1 MQSSN
6 VKKGSSLTLDDQYKR
21 HPYLSQTQSRKLRVA
36 LVAQGGGQRGVFTAG
51 VIDAFLEAQFDP
63 FELYIGTSAGALNL
77 SSYITRQRGFGF
89 RFITQYTTHD
99 RFFNLM
105 KYVRRQQFM
114 DLDWALE
121 AAGPNHPGGLRVE
134 NARSILQKRR
144 AYACVTNT
152 HTLEPEYF
160 HLLEDNY
167 MDVLKATCAIPLL
180 YPESVQIGDHHFVDG
195 GVSGAIPARE
205 AYNRGAD
212 IIIVIRTEPVEE
224 EEAEEEMTDSS
235 AFLDNLKTRMEQR
248 LPQYYERFNVEDR
261 LEKLQDFHGHVQ
273 HHVQSLKTRYK
284 ESHQEPIWH
293 KLRDMVPDKLNK
305 NGGRW
310 LFGGESIYR
319 LQAMSGHRVN
329 ADMFNMLTKHYQS
342 YHDAIEFMANPPS
355 RTLLMQI
362 APDAPL
368 ESSALLSKSFQLKLD
383 YFQGHEMGRAFLNQ
397 YGSALNTLSTVGK

>member
-6 VKKGSSLTLDDQYKR
+6 VKKGSSLTVDDRYKR
-21 HPYLSQTQSRKLRVA
+21 HPYLSSTPQRKLRVA

-51 VIDAFLEAQFDP
+51 VLDAFLEADFDP
-63 FELYIGTSAGALNL
+63 FDLYIGTSAGALNL

-89 RFITQYTTHD
+89 RFITEYTTHE

-121 AAGPNHPGGLRVE
+121 AAGPNHPDGLRVE
-134 NARSILQKRR
+134 QAQQILKNRK

-152 HTLEPEYF
+152 HTLEAEYF
-160 HLLEDNY
+160 HLLEENY
-167 MDVLKATCAIPLL
+167 LDVLKATCAIPLL

-195 GVSGAIPARE
+195 GVSGAIPAKE
-205 AYNRGAD
+205 AYHRGAD
-212 IIIVIRTEPVEE
+212 IIVVIRTEPVEE
-224 EEAEEEMTDSS
+224 EEEEHPVAP
-235 AFLDNLKTRMEQR
+235 AFLDNLKSRMEEK
-248 LPQYYERFNVEDR
+248 LPQYFEKFNVEDR

-273 HHVQSLKTRYK
+273 QHVHTLKTRYK
-284 ESHQEPIWH
+284 ENHQEPIWH
-293 KLRDMVPDKLNK
+293 KLREMVPDKLNK

-319 LQAMSGHRVN
+319 LQAMSGHRVS
-329 ADMFNMLTKHYQS
+329 ADMFDMLTKHYQS
-342 YHDAIEFMANPPS
+342 YHDAIDFMANPPA

-397 YGSALNTLSTVGK
+397 YASALNTLSTVGK